1 MGTHPIFESDF
12 DCLTVMSRLGM
23 KGSPLPGGPAGAFVV
38 AGAVL
43 GVVYVFFKYVSRGM
57 RTSPRTLGPDPN
69 KTVTLP
75 LVKVTEVSHDT
86 KIFRFGLPEGN
97 RLGLPVGQHVNVKAR
112 INDKLV
118 IRSYTPI
125 SSDDDIGYVD
135 LLIKVYLPNERF
147 PEGGQMTQYMNAMK
161 VGETLD
167 FVGPKGRLI
176 YQRNGKFLIRPLKL
190 SDPAS
195 NVSGITQIG
204 MIAGGS
210 GITPMLQI
218 VRDVFKSDE
227 QTKIKLLFANQTEA
241 DILLREEIEDIQR
254 QHPTQFSFMYT
265 VDRPPAE
272 GWKFESGFINQDMI
286 EAHMPLPSDQ
296 TQILICGPPPMV
308 KFACMPNL
316 EKAGHAAQRIFVY

>member
-1 MGTHPIFESDF
+1 MTF
-12 DCLTVMSRLGM
+12 DMSRLGV
-23 KGSPLPGGPAGAFVV
+23 KGTPLPGGPVGAFVA

-43 GVVYVFFKYVSRGM
+43 GVVYIFFKYVSKGM
-57 RTSPRTLGPDPN
+57 RTTPRTLGPDPN

-86 KIFRFGLPEGN
+86 KIFRFGLPEGH

-118 IRSYTPI
+118 IRAYTPI
-125 SSDDDIGYVD
+125 SSDDDIGFVD
-135 LLIKVYLPNERF
+135 LLVKVYLPCERF
-147 PEGGQMTQYMNAMK
+147 PEGGQMTQYLNNMK
-161 VGETLD
+161 IGDTLD

-176 YQRNGKFLIRPLKL
+176 YQRNGTFLIRPLKL
-190 SDPAS
+190 SDPPS
-195 NVSGITQIG
+195 NITGIKNIG

-218 VRDVFKSDE
+218 VRDVFKSE
-227 QTKIKLLFANQTEA
+227 EETKIKLLFANQTEK

-254 QHPTQFSFMYT
+254 QYPTRFSFMYT
-265 VDRPPAE
+265 LDRPGE
-272 GWKFESGFINQDMI
+272 EWKYETGFINQSMI
-286 EAHMPLPSDQ
+286 ESHMPLPSDDSMV
-296 TQILICGPPPMV
+296 LICGPPPMV

-316 EKAGHAAQRIFVY
+316 EKAGHKESRIFVY

>member
-210 GITPMLQI
+210 GITPMLQM
-218 VRDVFKSDE
+218 
-227 QTKIKLLFANQTEA
+227 
-241 DILLREEIEDIQR
+241 LREEIEDIQR